1 MRFGD
6 SRENR
11 CKWSGSLGYMRIWV
25 YIEKSGKCKYI
36 FCQKQHNE
44 SNHQMCESIRTTINK
59 QGELR
64 RLIRFRLYLN
74 RIILLQLKGDTIQKT
89 YESIQQGK
97 KQDRKKPVIQIKLI
111 WFDSLTMWF
120 FNSWIDSKCTRH
132 VEKWDKHLTIQ
143 FKTFWIESI
152 Y

>member
-1 MRFGD
+1 
-6 SRENR
+6 
-11 CKWSGSLGYMRIWV
+11 
-25 YIEKSGKCKYI
+25 
-36 FCQKQHNE
+36 
-44 SNHQMCESIRTTINK
+44 MCESIRTTINK

-111 WFDSLTMWF
+111 
-120 FNSWIDSKCTRH
+120 
-132 VEKWDKHLTIQ
+132 
-143 FKTFWIESI
+143 
-152 Y
+152 